1 MPNKYEYFSALSLHA
16 TEDLTRSPDN
26 WMRFL
31 ETAGKIYKYPFED
44 QVLIHVQRPDAT
56 ALAPYDFWN
65 DHMRRYVRK
74 GSKGIALLDSYGD
87 RPRLKYVFDI
97 SDTAAREN
105 AIPFTPWRLSS
116 ENEAAVLDALQSRS
130 DGKAEDIVSAIRIA
144 AKETAEDF

>member
-1 MPNKYEYFSALSLHA
+1 MPNKYEYFSVLSLHA

-44 QVLIHVQRPDAT
+44 QVLIHAQRPDAT

-74 GSKGIALLDSYGD
+74 RTIW
-87 RPRLKYVFDI
+87 I
-97 SDTAAREN
+97 S
-105 AIPFTPWRLSS
+105 S
-116 ENEAAVLDALQSRS
+116 
-130 DGKAEDIVSAIRIA
+130 
-144 AKETAEDF
+144 